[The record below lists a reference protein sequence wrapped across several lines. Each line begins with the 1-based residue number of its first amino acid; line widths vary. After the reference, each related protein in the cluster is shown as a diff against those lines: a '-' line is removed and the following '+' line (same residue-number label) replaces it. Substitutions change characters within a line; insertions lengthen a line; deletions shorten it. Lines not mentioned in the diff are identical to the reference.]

1 MTDLKASSLRALKL
15 MDLTTLNDDDTDEK
29 VIALC
34 HQAKTPV
41 GNTAAICIYPRFIP
55 IARKTLKEQGTP
67 EIRIATVTNFPHG
80 NDDIEIALAET
91 RAAIAYGADEVD
103 VVFPYR
109 ALDEGVICDMFE
121 GHAPYKPR
129 YVLPDYARFLA
140 NGSEWLELEGAKD
153 LDDAL
158 SLLTILYHHVPSVTS
173 MPVYLGQLDALLQP
187 YVRILTQDEIDIRIK
202 RFWRY
207 LDRTLPDAFMHANI
221 GPSDSPITRAILRAD
236 AELKQ
241 VSPNLTFIY
250 DPEITPDDLL
260 LEVAKNICECSKPH
274 IANGPVHDKI
284 FTKGGY
290 GIVSCYNSLP
300 LAGGGSTLVRLNLK
314 AIAERSES
322 LDDFF
327 TRTLPHYCQ
336 QQIAIIDARCEFL
349 YQQSHFFE
357 NSFLVKEGLINP
369 ERFVPM
375 FGMYGLAEAVNLL
388 CEKEGIAARYGKEAA
403 ANEVG
408 YRISAQLAEFVANT
422 PVKYGWQKRAM
433 LHAQSGISSDIGT
446 TPGARLPYGDEP
458 DPITHLQTVAPHHAY
473 YYSGISDILTLD
485 ETIKRNPQ
493 ALVQLCLGAFKA
505 GMREFTANV
514 SGNDLV
520 RVTGYMVRLSDLEK
534 YRAEGSRTNTTW
546 LGEEAAR
553 NTRILER
560 QPRVISHEQQ
570 MRFSQ

>member
-1 MTDLKASSLRALKL
+1 MPTSHENALQQRCQQIVTSPVLSPEQKRHFL
-15 MDLTTLNDDDTDEK
+15 
-29 VIALC
+29 ALE
-34 HQAKTPV
+34 AENNLP
-41 GNTAAICIYPRFIP
+41 YPQLP
-55 IARKTLKEQGTP
+55 AEAR
-67 EIRIATVTNFPHG
+67 
-80 NDDIEIALAET
+80 
-91 RAAIAYGADEVD
+91 
-103 VVFPYR
+103 R

-274 IANGPVHDKI
+274 
-284 FTKGGY
+284 
-290 GIVSCYNSLP
+290 
-300 LAGGGSTLVRLNLK
+300 
-314 AIAERSES
+314 
-322 LDDFF
+322 
-327 TRTLPHYCQ
+327 
-336 QQIAIIDARCEFL
+336 IAIIDARCEFL

>member
-1 MTDLKASSLRALKL
+1 MPASCETALQQRCQQIV
-15 MDLTTLNDDDTDEK
+15 TS
-29 VIALC
+29 
-34 HQAKTPV
+34 PV
-41 GNTAAICIYPRFIP
+41 
-55 IARKTLKEQGTP
+55 LTP
-67 EIRIATVTNFPHG
+67 EQKRHFL
-80 NDDIEIALAET
+80 ALEAEN
-91 RAAIAYGADEVD
+91 AL
-103 VVFPYR
+103 PYPTLPEDAR
-109 ALDEGVICDMFE
+109 QALDEGVICDMFE
-121 GHAPYKPR
+121 GHAPFKPR

-140 NGSEWLELEGAKD
+140 NGSQWLELEGAKD

-187 YVRILTQDEIDIRIK
+187 YVRILTQDAIDIRIK

-221 GPSDSPITRAILRAD
+221 GPADTPVTRAILRAD

-241 VSPNLTFIY
+241 VAPNLTFIY
-250 DPEITPDDLL
+250 DAEITPDDLL

-274 IANGPVHDKI
+274 ISNGPVNDKI
-284 FTKGGY
+284 FTKGHY

-300 LAGGGSTLVRLNLK
+300 LGGGGSTLVRLNLK
-314 AIAERSES
+314 AVAERSTS
-322 LDDFF
+322 VDDFF
-327 TRTLPHYCQ
+327 SRTLPHYCR
-336 QQIAIIDARCEFL
+336 QQIAIINSRCEFL
-349 YQQSHFFE
+349 YEKSHFFE
-357 NSFLVKEGLINP
+357 NSFLVQEGLIEP
-369 ERFVPM
+369 ERFAP
-375 FGMYGLAEAVNLL
+375 NT
-388 CEKEGIAARYGKEAA
+388 
-403 ANEVG
+403 ANELG
-408 YRISAQLAEFVANT
+408 YRISAQLADFVENT
-422 PVKYGWQKRAM
+422 PVKYGWKQRAL

-458 DPITHLQTVAPHHAY
+458 DPITHLQTVAPHHAFY
-473 YYSGISDILTLD
+473 HAGISDILTLD

-520 RVTGYMVRLSDLEK
+520 RVTGYMVRLSDLAK
-534 YRAEGSRTNTTW
+534 FRAEGSRTNTTW

-560 QPRVISHEQQ
+560 QPRVVSHEQQ